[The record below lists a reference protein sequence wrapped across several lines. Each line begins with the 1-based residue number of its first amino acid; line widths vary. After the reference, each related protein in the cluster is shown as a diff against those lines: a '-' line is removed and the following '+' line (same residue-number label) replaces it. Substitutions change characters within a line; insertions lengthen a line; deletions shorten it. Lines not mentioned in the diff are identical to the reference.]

1 MEFSALEEEAQR
13 KAAQHVANMLHTP
26 DKLEKV
32 HQMKWNASRK
42 KASVEAM
49 LKTAMQSQL
58 DGVQTGL
65 GQLETALTEIREVSE
80 HMEDIETG
88 LQELPH
94 LVKVLDDVKRETSR
108 HSQLATARE
117 NLKNLFTVPEVVEQT
132 NQDIMEGKLLV
143 AHKALAELEN
153 SRDDLL
159 LELHKLQRGSNNTSC
174 SRVDEQLL
182 NDLIVFLSCLKSVFV
197 PFQWKC
203 GYR

>member
-65 GQLETALTEIREVSE
+65 GQLQTALTEIREVSE
-80 HMEDIETG
+80 YMQEIETG
-88 LQELPH
+88 LQDLPY
-94 LVKVLDDVKRETSR
+94 LVDNLGSKDRNLETFS
-108 HSQLATARE
+108 T
-117 NLKNLFTVPEVVEQT
+117 
-132 NQDIMEGKLLV
+132 
-143 AHKALAELEN
+143 
-153 SRDDLL
+153 
-159 LELHKLQRGSNNTSC
+159 SNC
-174 SRVDEQLL
+174 
-182 NDLIVFLSCLKSVFV
+182 
-197 PFQWKC
+197 
-203 GYR
+203 

>member
-65 GQLETALTEIREVSE
+65 GQLQTALTEIREVSE
-80 HMEDIETG
+80 YMPVSYTHLRAHET
-88 LQELPH
+88 
-94 LVKVLDDVKRETSR
+94 
-108 HSQLATARE
+108 
-117 NLKNLFTVPEVVEQT
+117 
-132 NQDIMEGKLLV
+132 
-143 AHKALAELEN
+143 
-153 SRDDLL
+153 
-159 LELHKLQRGSNNTSC
+159 
-174 SRVDEQLL
+174 
-182 NDLIVFLSCLKSVFV
+182 
-197 PFQWKC
+197 
-203 GYR
+203 